1 MAMYEY
7 YNPNP
12 NGKTVSDC
20 VIRAISKALKQSWE
34 ETYIE
39 LSLQGYLMADLLN
52 SNAVWSAYL
61 KNKGFIRD
69 VVSNDCPECYTIED
83 FAREHPN
90 GTFIVGTGTH
100 AVAVVDGT
108 IYDAWHS
115 ENEQPIYF
123 YYKGE

>member
-1 MAMYEY
+1 MYEY

-12 NGKTVSDC
+12 SGKTVSDC
-20 VIRAISKALKQSWE
+20 VIRAISKALNQSWE
-34 ETYIE
+34 TTYIE
-39 LSLQGYLMADLLN
+39 LALQGYLMSDLLN

-61 KNKGFIRD
+61 KNKGYIRD
-69 VVSNDCPECYTIED
+69 MVSNDCPDCYTIKD
-83 FAREHPN
+83 FANEHSK
-90 GTFIVGTGTH
+90 GTYIIGTGTH
-100 AVAVVDGT
+100 AVAIVDGV

>member
-1 MAMYEY
+1 MYKY

-20 VIRAISKALKQSWE
+20 VIRAISKALNQSWE

-83 FAREHPN
+83 FAREHQN

-100 AVAVVDGT
+100 AVAVVDGI

>member
-1 MAMYEY
+1 MYEY

-20 VIRAISKALKQSWE
+20 VIRAISKALNQSWE

-52 SNAVWSAYL
+52 SNAVWSSYL
-61 KNKGFIRD
+61 KNKGFARD
-69 VVSNDCPECYTIED
+69 VVSNDCPECYTIYD
-83 FAREHPN
+83 FACEHPN

-108 IYDAWHS
+108 IYDAWNS